1 MVTKTTSEL
10 QDEVAEETETTEE
23 VEEVEAETEETESQ
37 KQEPDP
43 LAELEKRLGSV
54 EETAQRLAGLDPSK
68 INPAIGRI
76 SGMQSLL
83 DEVKAAD
90 PLAAADP
97 RFAANEALLSTLATA
112 LIGADDELVNAQSK
126 AALRTALDDLGVAR
140 TQRDRTVERAEIIAE
155 LRAEPSPDTE
165 TETAPSVAPETREV
179 MGYAEAK
186 GVEPSSIP
194 ATAWAFAEGE
204 TLAQAVKRVKGIVD
218 SLAEESTSV
227 DRVATRKRAA
237 GPGTPSPSGAAMND
251 EQLVDDF
258 GVHPEKYPPGSARD
272 QVFAAIDR
280 LGY

>member
-10 QDEVAEETETTEE
+10 QDEEVAEETETTEE

-37 KQEPDP
+37 EQEPDP

-97 RFAANEALLSTLATA
+97 RFTANEALLSTLATA

-140 TQRDRTVERAEIIAE
+140 TQRDRVVERAEIIAE
-155 LRAEPSPDTE
+155 LRAEPSSDTE
-165 TETAPSVAPETREV
+165 TETAPVAPETREV

-194 ATAWAFAEGE
+194 ATAWALAEGE

-227 DRVATRKRAA
+227 DRVATRRRAA
-237 GPGTPSPSGAAMND
+237 GPGTPSSSGAAMND

-258 GVHPEKYPPGSARD
+258 GAHPEKYPTKKDRGG
-272 QVFAAIDR
+272 VYAAIER